1 MEVFIGRT
9 GQSLVEEMGNL
20 KNVGGQDLG
29 DTWSKSVSGREN
41 QHKGLWQKM
50 LFQEQSGVRAAGK
63 SWGWERAASDE
74 VRQAVRGQGSGH
86 GRGFASAQEIFAG

>member
-41 QHKGLWQKM
+41 QHRGLRQKM
-50 LFQEQSGVRAAGK
+50 LFQEQSGGEG
-63 SWGWERAASDE
+63 SWKELGVGESSE
-74 VRQAVRGQGSGH
+74 
-86 GRGFASAQEIFAG
+86 